1 MSASIRPEPYAIA
14 VPEETLAD
22 LRRRLAATRW
32 PEPIGPDDW
41 GAGTPLAVVRDL
53 AEYWRDGFDWRE
65 QERRLN
71 ELPQFRVPI
80 DDYEIHFIHV
90 RGRGPAPL
98 PLLLTNGWPSS
109 IHEYAKVIG
118 PLTDPAAHGGD
129 PADAFDVVIPA
140 LPGYPFSQAPD
151 RVGTWP
157 EVPGLWRRLMTDVL
171 GYPTF
176 VASGGDLGA
185 IVTAALGAHHG
196 DVVAAIQLEA
206 VFGSTGLDEPTLADD
221 ERAFLQQRVDWAREE
236 GAYAHQHGTR
246 PRTLSF
252 GLSDSPAGMLAWI
265 TEKYRAWSDCG
276 GDLYQSFTRDELL
289 VTPTLYWAA
298 NSIGA
303 SFRPYADTGAIVTGS
318 SFPYVEVPVGVAV
331 YPGDLPH
338 PVRAYAER
346 HFNVQRWT
354 EMPRGGHFAPLEV
367 PDNWVAE
374 TRAFFARAR

>member
-1 MSASIRPEPYAIA
+1 MSASPSPEPFCIA
-14 VPEETLAD
+14 VPGETLDD

-41 GAGTPLAVVRDL
+41 SAGTPIAEVKAL
-53 AEYWRDGFDWRE
+53 AEYWRDGFDWRAH
-65 QERRLN
+65 ERRLN

-80 DDYEIHFIHV
+80 DDYEIHFVHV
-90 RGRGPAPL
+90 RGRGPNPL

-109 IHEYAKVIG
+109 IHEYVKVIG

-140 LPGYPFSQAPD
+140 LPGYPFSRAPD

-157 EVPGLWRRLMTDVL
+157 EVPGLWRHLMTEVL
-171 GYPTF
+171 GYQRF

-185 IVTAALGAHHG
+185 IVTAALGSLHG

-206 VFGSTGLDEPTLADD
+206 VFGATTLDDPTLGPA
-221 ERAFLQQRVDWAREE
+221 ERAFLEQRAAWAREE
-236 GAYAHQHGTR
+236 GAYSHQQGTR

-252 GLSDSPAGMLAWI
+252 GLSDSPAGMLSWI
-265 TEKYRAWSDCG
+265 IEKYRAWSDCG
-276 GDLYQSFTRDELL
+276 GDLYRSFTRDELL

-303 SFRPYADTGAIVTGS
+303 SFRPYADTGEIVSGS
-318 SFPYVEVPVGVAV
+318 GFPYVEVPVGVAV
-331 YPGDLPH
+331 YPGDLPI
-338 PVRAYAER
+338 PERAYAER
-346 HFNVQRWT
+346 HYNVQRWT
-354 EMPRGGHFAPLEV
+354 AMPRGGHFAPLEV
-367 PDNWVAE
+367 PELWVAE
-374 TRAFFARAR
+374 TRAFFAGMR